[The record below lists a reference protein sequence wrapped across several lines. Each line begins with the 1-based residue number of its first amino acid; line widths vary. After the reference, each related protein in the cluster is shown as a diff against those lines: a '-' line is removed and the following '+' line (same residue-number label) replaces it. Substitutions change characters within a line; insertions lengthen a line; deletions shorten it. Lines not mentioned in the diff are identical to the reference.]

1 MADIWDLFKQIGKKN
16 EVSGPPEF
24 IVAGLGN
31 PGTEYDRTR
40 HNTGFM
46 AIDRVA
52 ESAHIKIDRLKF
64 KSRHR
69 KDNQKLSK
77 EEMEQ
82 LKLLEKQDEGTKL
95 D

>member
-1 MADIWDLFKQIGKKN
+1 MLRQLVKVVIEEGDEKEIR
-16 EVSGPPEF
+16 
-24 IVAGLGN
+24 
-31 PGTEYDRTR
+31 EY
-40 HNTGFM
+40 H
-46 AIDRVA
+46 V
-52 ESAHIKIDRLKF
+52 DRLKF